1 MEKIQEEND
10 KLYISES
17 KKNIDNYIYNNNYMS
32 AFGLLL
38 IVLNRLD
45 DGKQKNDFIRH
56 YLDIFFILKPVDSPL
71 NPR

>member
-1 MEKIQEEND
+1 MEKEND
-10 KLYISES
+10 DIYISKS
-17 KKNIDNYIYNNNYMS
+17 KENIDKYIYQNNYRS

-38 IVLNRLD
+38 AVLEKLD

-56 YLDIFFILKPVDSPL
+56 YLNDFFTMKSIDSHL

>member
-1 MEKIQEEND
+1 MEKEND
-10 KLYISES
+10 DIYISKS
-17 KKNIDNYIYNNNYMS
+17 KENIDMYINLNNYRS

-38 IVLNRLD
+38 AVLEKLD

-56 YLDIFFILKPVDSPL
+56 YFNDFFTMKSIDSHL